1 MVIILLILI
10 TLSVDSVWMLLGE
23 NCCWSLL
30 ALKGLMSSHNTT
42 PSLGRSICMTTL
54 KMLGGRGQLVNNVL
68 YGEAPLRTNPLTL
81 LYTIFDR
88 KGSPSH
94 IPSIGKM
101 VPHSHTYNQGHSTWV
116 TPLWYLSF
124 SLPVLF
130 HNGFSV
136 ELSKFEANIE
146 RDKEKEVEHNMST
159 IFLQVNQVLLMSQI
173 VVKNFATLCCIRKMR
188 SLHKTETFLSTF
200 LQA

>member
-1 MVIILLILI
+1 M
-10 TLSVDSVWMLLGE
+10 
-23 NCCWSLL
+23 
-30 ALKGLMSSHNTT
+30 
-42 PSLGRSICMTTL
+42 
-54 KMLGGRGQLVNNVL
+54 
-68 YGEAPLRTNPLTL
+68 
-81 LYTIFDR
+81 
-88 KGSPSH
+88 
-94 IPSIGKM
+94 
-101 VPHSHTYNQGHSTWV
+101 
-116 TPLWYLSF
+116 
-124 SLPVLF
+124 LF

-173 VVKNFATLCCIRKMR
+173 VVKNFAPLCCIRKMR